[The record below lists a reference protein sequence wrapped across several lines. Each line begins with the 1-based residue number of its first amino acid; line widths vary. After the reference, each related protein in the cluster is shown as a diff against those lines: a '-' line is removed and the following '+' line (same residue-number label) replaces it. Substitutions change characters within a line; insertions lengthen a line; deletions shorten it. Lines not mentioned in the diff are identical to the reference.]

1 MNPPERL
8 RQPFWGFINY
18 DVQMFKTFRH
28 GPYSTYS
35 RVSQSLFRKGG
46 LKMIII
52 CFSDYPIQSA
62 KEVTKR
68 FMELPRLPDF
78 VRGKGNY
85 VYSTTKRGYHNISI
99 LEVDDAKAK
108 EAFDAVMKAYLN
120 FLDIPGY
127 SYDIKVCYKASDAIA
142 LMA

>member
-1 MNPPERL
+1 M
-8 RQPFWGFINY
+8 
-18 DVQMFKTFRH
+18 V
-28 GPYSTYS
+28 
-35 RVSQSLFRKGG
+35 
-46 LKMIII
+46 II

-78 VRGKGNY
+78 VKGKGNC

-99 LEVDDAKAK
+99 LEVDDAKVK
-108 EAFDAVMKAYLN
+108 EAFDAVMRAYLN

-127 SYDIKVCYKASDAIA
+127 SYDIRVCYKASDAIA